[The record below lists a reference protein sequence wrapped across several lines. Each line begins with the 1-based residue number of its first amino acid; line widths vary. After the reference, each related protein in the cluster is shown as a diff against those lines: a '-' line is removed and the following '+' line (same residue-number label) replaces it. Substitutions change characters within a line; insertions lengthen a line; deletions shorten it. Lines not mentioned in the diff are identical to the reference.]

1 MHYDEFKLKVAAR
14 LKELRNKSGLTQ
26 EEISGLE
33 LHVRSYQ
40 KLESGVN
47 AISLKS
53 IYVLARR
60 LDVHPSEF
68 FDFEFR

>member
-1 MHYDEFKLKVAAR
+1 MSYDHFKQKVADR
-14 LKELRNKSGLTQ
+14 LKDLRVNSGMTQ
-26 EEISGLE
+26 EELAGLD

-40 KLESGVN
+40 KLEAGVN

-60 LDVHPSEF
+60 LGVHPSEF
-68 FDFEFR
+68 FDFEFP